1 MYIPIKTLW
10 KRGDSLPENA
20 EIDIRKGIAKF
31 TFGGGWLPM
40 WALKPFFDNTL
51 QMDLGNNFDAAGY
64 DMTALEATYNKDDSI
79 SVYVKVNSLPDDGPS
94 INVVP
99 LIAIVAGI
107 GALLG
112 GVILVVMLSKVEAIL
127 NLPVV

>member
-1 MYIPIKTLW
+1 
-10 KRGDSLPENA
+10 
-20 EIDIRKGIAKF
+20 
-31 TFGGGWLPM
+31 
-40 WALKPFFDNTL
+40 
-51 QMDLGNNFDAAGY
+51 MDLGNNFDAAGY

-127 NLPVV
+127 NLPVVWVIGGLVFISMVPLSIKGLKRGAG